1 MDILCRGRRD
11 FFWNSTV
18 DITVWKTLWRMW
30 KALDYEQVMKVA
42 SWLWVI
48 LRNNISG
55 KNRSLRRERAGKE
68 EGAAPGEALVL
79 AGSYLPVQGP

>member
-1 MDILCRGRRD
+1 MRD
-11 FFWNSTV
+11 SGV

-55 KNRSLRRERAGKE
+55 KNRFLRRERAGKE
-68 EGAAPGEALVL
+68 EGTAPGEAPDFADLC
-79 AGSYLPVQGP
+79 LPLQGP